1 MKKKTL
7 FTLLALC
14 PFPVALAASNES
26 PEALRPNILFISVDD
41 LRCSIGT
48 YGDEVAK
55 TPSLDK
61 LVSEGARFDRHY
73 VNFPI
78 CIPSRVALL
87 TGARPERTRQAYGP
101 HVWQKI
107 EGIQPM
113 GKFFKSQGYRTASL
127 GKIWHWYEGKQ
138 DERFDEFDW
147 NYYPPGGNDFAVLPE
162 NRKSERRKA
171 VSFERGEAP
180 EADYPDVKI
189 TDTAIAKLDEL
200 AKDLSKPF
208 LLMVGYLKPHLPFNA
223 PAKYWD
229 LYDPSKLPKPANP
242 NFPVGAPDYAHNDYN
257 DLAGY
262 RDIPQAPEPLN
273 RDVAENLVHG
283 YYACVS
289 FIDAQIGRL
298 LEALEHFGLSD
309 NTIVVLWSD
318 HGWHLGDQSLWS
330 KHTNFEIAAR
340 SPLIIRAPGVT
351 RPGSAPTAIAESVDI
366 FPTLVELCGIKPPS
380 ILDGDSLVPVLRD
393 PDAPLPE
400 QAAYHVVVR
409 WVEVPGKTWK
419 LPIVG
424 RAVRNDRFRLIEW
437 HKGWEKG
444 EVLAR
449 ELYDYH
455 ADPNETRNLADDP
468 ACKPELNELSAK
480 IATMQQRFPNP
491 Q

>member
-1 MKKKTL
+1 MKNKTL
-7 FTLLALC
+7 LTLAALC
-14 PFPVALAASNES
+14 PLSASLAASDKS
-26 PEALRPNILFISVDD
+26 PEVVRPNILFISVDD

-48 YGDEVAK
+48 YGDNVAK

-61 LVSEGARFDRHY
+61 LASESARFDRHY

-87 TGARPERTRQAYGP
+87 TGARPERTRQGYGP
-101 HVWQKI
+101 HIWPKI

-113 GKFFKSQGYRTASL
+113 GTFFTSQGYWTASL
-127 GKIWHWYEGKQ
+127 GKIWHWYEGSQ
-138 DERFDEFDW
+138 DERFDKFDW
-147 NYYPPGGNDFAVLPE
+147 NYYPPGGNNFAVLPE
-162 NRKSERRKA
+162 NRKSESRKA
-171 VSFERGEAP
+171 VAFERGEAP
-180 EADYPDVKI
+180 EADYPDAMI
-189 TDTAIAKLDEL
+189 TDAAIAKLDEL
-200 AKDLSKPF
+200 SKDPSKPF

-242 NFPVGAPDYAHNDYN
+242 RFPVGAPDYAHNDYN

-262 RDIPQAPEPLN
+262 RDIPKAPEPLDRN
-273 RDVAENLVHG
+273 LAENLVHG

-298 LEALEHFGLSD
+298 LEALENSGLAD

-330 KHTNFEIAAR
+330 KNTNFEITAR

-351 RPGSAPTAIAESVDI
+351 RPGSVPNAIAESVDI
-366 FPTLVELCGIKPPS
+366 FPTLVELCGIKPPA

-393 PDAPLPE
+393 PGASLPE

-409 WVEVPGKTWK
+409 WVEAPGKPWK

-424 RAVRNDRFRLIEW
+424 RAVRNDRFRLVEW
-437 HKGWEKG
+437 HKGWEDG
-444 EVLAR
+444 GVVAR
-449 ELYDYH
+449 ELYDYDT
-455 ADPNETRNLADDP
+455 DPDEKRNLADDP
-468 ACKPELNELSAK
+468 AYKATRDELSEK
-480 IATMQQRFPNP
+480 IAAMQQRFLSP